1 MMAVG
6 PLPPDEHALLEPFR
20 DKLSPLVF
28 GEAVLPPVSD
38 GSGADRRLLQ
48 ASRELLAQA
57 GWTITGGALRNA
69 AGERFA
75 IEFLDDNNSLEK
87 HTAPLIQNLRRLG
100 IDANYRVVDTAQ
112 YQKRSDDFD
121 FDMLVR
127 NTSFGSTPGE
137 DLRNSFSAK
146 AAAAKGSYNLSGI
159 ADPVVDAL
167 IDRILAADERKDLEI
182 ACRALDRVLRAGF
195 YWIPQWHKAVHWL
208 AYWDRFEHLAEQ
220 PPYARGA
227 PEVWWGKG

>member
-1 MMAVG
+1 MCSSD
-6 PLPPDEHALLEPFR
+6 LLLEPFR

-38 GSGADRRLLQ
+38 GSAADRRLLQ
-48 ASRELLAQA
+48 AARALLAEA

-75 IEFLDDNNSLEK
+75 IEFLDDDNGLEK

-100 IDANYRVVDTAQ
+100 IDAIYRIVDTAQ
-112 YQKRSDDFD
+112 YQKRADDFD

-127 NTSFGSTPGE
+127 NVGFTSTPGE

-146 AAAAKGSYNLSGI
+146 SATAKGSYNLPGI

-167 IDRILAADERKDLEI
+167 IERVLAADTRKELEI

-195 YWIPQWHKAVHWL
+195 YWIPQWHNPVHWL
-208 AYWDRFEHLAEQ
+208 AYWDRFEHLEVQ
-220 PPYARGA
+220 PIYDRGA
-227 PEVWWGKG
+227 PSVWWAKG